1 MGSQT
6 TRGRLTVHSLQLEGR
21 QSEHGRRQ
29 RRVLALVRGGLDSYG
44 PRRRGSFDKS
54 TPSAGIHGLV
64 IEYHFRTHHQGSK
77 MNTRDA
83 SVRFSATPPA
93 CTLSGGGSFV
103 IRDQVNAPALSEMR
117 NTVTSGLFVKCW
129 IVLSRAVGVM
139 LPWSRTTLNPPS
151 WSRRETRSLKE
162 RRTGL
167 VRKVSSFALRDD
179 AQHAGELREDER
191 LERVVLRS
199 ELAELLDAGA
209 RVASAAAMIRG
220 NQERTV
226 PRFWS
231 KCGPWT
237 GRGDRGCPGDH
248 RSCPARSPPGQGRSS
263 CGGCTRG
270 SAASARSPSPCTA

>member
-1 MGSQT
+1 M
-6 TRGRLTVHSLQLEGR
+6 
-21 QSEHGRRQ
+21 
-29 RRVLALVRGGLDSYG
+29 
-44 PRRRGSFDKS
+44 
-54 TPSAGIHGLV
+54 
-64 IEYHFRTHHQGSK
+64 
-77 MNTRDA
+77 
-83 SVRFSATPPA
+83 
-93 CTLSGGGSFV
+93 

-237 GRGDRGCPGDH
+237 GRGDRG
-248 RSCPARSPPGQGRSS
+248 
-263 CGGCTRG
+263 
-270 SAASARSPSPCTA
+270 